1 MHIEPDDILF
11 NKATII
17 ERCIKRI
24 DEEYSADKTLKD
36 YTHLD
41 AMTLN
46 IERACQ
52 AAIDMATHILAIEH
66 LGIPQ
71 SNSDAFA
78 LLEKN
83 DIITS
88 ELFHSLKAMVGFRNV
103 AIHEY
108 QALDTEILCY
118 IAKDGCEDFIK
129 LCAAVGIKI
138 KREST

>member
-24 DEEYSADKTLKD
+24 DEEYAANRTLKD

-52 AAIDMATHILAIEH
+52 AAIDMATHILAIKH

-71 SNSDAFA
+71 SSSDAFV
-78 LLEKN
+78 LLYKN
-83 DIITS
+83 TVITN
-88 ELFHSLKAMVGFRNV
+88 ELLHSLKAMVGFRNV
-103 AIHEY
+103 AIHQY
-108 QALDTEILCY
+108 QILDIDILRY
-118 IAKDGCEDFIK
+118 IAEEGSNDFIK
-129 LCAAVGIKI
+129 FCANLGIKI
-138 KREST
+138 KR